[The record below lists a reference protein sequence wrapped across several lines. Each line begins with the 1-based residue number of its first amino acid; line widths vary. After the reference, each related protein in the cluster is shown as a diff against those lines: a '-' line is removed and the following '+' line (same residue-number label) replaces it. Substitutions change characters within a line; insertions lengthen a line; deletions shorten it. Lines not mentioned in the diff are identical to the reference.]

1 MRADAFL
8 GGGLLPG
15 FLWVLARVAGVFA
28 FLPLSSFRATP
39 EPVKVVLSLG
49 FTAMLW
55 PLWRAQAS
63 PGLSTAA
70 PALSMP
76 AIVAGMVGEAA
87 LGLAIGMAVAIAL
100 ELFSAAAQMVSL
112 QAGFGFASTIDPS
125 SGADSTALITGAQVT
140 AGLLFFAVG
149 GDRALVR
156 VLADSLRLCPPPAF
170 AMNKGWAD
178 AMTRFSST
186 IFSSGLRLA
195 APVLA
200 LLLLADFS
208 LAVLGRL
215 QAQLQLVTLT
225 MPVKL
230 LATLLVLAATI
241 SFQPGFLNASLAQA
255 VRLMEGMLRSA
266 H

>member
-15 FLWVLARVAGVFA
+15 FLWTLARVAGVFV
-28 FLPLSSFRATP
+28 FLPLGAFRATP
-39 EPVKVVLSLG
+39 ELVKVVLSLG

-55 PLWRAQAS
+55 PLWRVQA
-63 PGLSTAA
+63 AA
-70 PALSMP
+70 VPELSM
-76 AIVAGMVGEAA
+76 AGIVAGMVGEAA
-87 LGLAIGMAVAIAL
+87 LGLALGMAVAIVL

-112 QAGFGFASTIDPS
+112 QAGFGFASTIDPT
-125 SGADSTALITGAQVT
+125 SGADSTALITVAQVT

-149 GDRALVR
+149 GERALVR

-170 AMNKGWAD
+170 AMNSGWAD

-186 IFSSGLRLA
+186 IFSAGLRLA

-215 QAQLQLVTLT
+215 QASLQLVTLT

-230 LATLLVLAATI
+230 LATLLVLASTMVFYPA
-241 SFQPGFLNASLAQA
+241 FLTTALSQA

>member
-1 MRADAFL
+1 MPADALL
-8 GGGLLPG
+8 GGGVLPG
-15 FLWVLARVAGVFA
+15 FLWILARVAGVFA
-28 FLPLSSFRATP
+28 FLPLAAFRATP

-55 PLWRAQAS
+55 PLWRAQA
-63 PGLSTAA
+63 A

-87 LGLAIGMAVAIAL
+87 LGLAIGMTVAIAL

-112 QAGFGFASTIDPS
+112 QAGFGFASTIDPT

-170 AMNKGWAD
+170 AMNRGWVD

-230 LATLLVLAATI
+230 LATLLVLAATMA
-241 SFQPGFLNASLAQA
+241 FQPGFLNTALAQA

>member
-1 MRADAFL
+1 MRADTFL
-8 GGGLLPG
+8 FPGVLPG

-28 FLPLSSFRATP
+28 FLPLGAFRATP
-39 EPVKVVLSLG
+39 EPVKVVLALG
-49 FTAMLW
+49 FTGILW
-55 PLWRAQAS
+55 PLWRAQA
-63 PGLSTAA
+63 PAA
-70 PALSMP
+70 GELSM
-76 AIVAGMVGEAA
+76 AGIVAGMAGEAA
-87 LGLAIGMAVAIAL
+87 LGLAIGMAVAIVL

-112 QAGFGFASTIDPS
+112 QAGFGFASTIDPT
-125 SGADSTALITGAQVT
+125 SGADSTALITVAQVT

-149 GDRALVR
+149 GERALVR

-170 AMNKGWAD
+170 AMGSGWAD

-230 LATLLVLAATI
+230 LATLLVLAATMA
-241 SFQPGFLNASLAQA
+241 FHPGFLTASLTQA
-255 VRLMEGMLRSA
+255 VRLTEGMLRSA
-266 H
+266 R

>member
-8 GGGLLPG
+8 GGGILPG
-15 FLWVLARVAGVFA
+15 FLWILARVAGVFA
-28 FLPLSSFRATP
+28 FLPLGAFSATP

-55 PLWRAQAS
+55 PLWQAH
-63 PGLSTAA
+63 TAA
-70 PALSMP
+70 ASALSMS

-112 QAGFGFASTIDPS
+112 QAGFGFASTIDPA
-125 SGADSTALITGAQVT
+125 SGADSTALITGAQIT

-170 AMNKGWAD
+170 AMNSGWAD
-178 AMTRFSST
+178 AMTRFAST

-230 LATLLVLAATI
+230 LATLLVLVATM

>member
-8 GGGLLPG
+8 GGGVLPG
-15 FLWVLARVAGVFA
+15 FLWTLARVAGVFA
-28 FLPLSSFRATP
+28 FLPLGAFSATP
-39 EPVKVVLSLG
+39 GPVKVVLSLG

-55 PLWRAQAS
+55 PLWRAQAA
-63 PGLSTAA
+63 GIRD
-70 PALSMP
+70 LSM
-76 AIVAGMVGEAA
+76 AGIVAGMAGEAA
-87 LGLAIGMAVAIAL
+87 LGLAIGITVAIAL

-112 QAGFGFASTIDPS
+112 QAGFGFASTIDPM
-125 SGADSTALITGAQVT
+125 SGADSTALITVAQVT
-140 AGLLFFAVG
+140 AGLLFFAIG
-149 GDRALVR
+149 GERALVR

-170 AMNKGWAD
+170 VMNSGWVD

-186 IFSSGLRLA
+186 IFSAGLRLA
-195 APVLA
+195 APVVA
-200 LLLLADFS
+200 LLLLTDFS

-230 LATLLVLAATI
+230 LATLLVLAATTV
-241 SFQPGFLNASLAQA
+241 FYPGFLNQSLTEA

>member
-1 MRADAFL
+1 MHADAFL
-8 GGGLLPG
+8 GGGLLSG
-15 FLWVLARVAGVFA
+15 FLWTLARVAGVFA
-28 FLPLSSFRATP
+28 FLPLGSFRATP
-39 EPVKVVLSLG
+39 EPVKAILALA

-55 PLWRAQAS
+55 PLWRAQA
-63 PGLSTAA
+63 AA
-70 PALSMP
+70 PRELSM
-76 AIVAGMVGEAA
+76 AGIVAGMVGEAA

-112 QAGFGFASTIDPS
+112 QAGFGFASTIDPT
-125 SGADSTALITGAQVT
+125 SGADSTALITVAQVT

-170 AMNKGWAD
+170 AMNSGWAD

-186 IFSSGLRLA
+186 IFSAGLRLA

-230 LATLLVLAATI
+230 LATMLVLAATMA
-241 SFQPGFLNASLAQA
+241 FHPGFLTAALEQA
-255 VRLMEGMLRSA
+255 VRLMEAMLRSVR
-266 H
+266 

>member
-1 MRADAFL
+1 MRADAFF
-8 GGGLLPG
+8 GGGVLPG

-55 PLWRAQAS
+55 PLWRAQAA
-63 PGLSTAA
+63 AA

-112 QAGFGFASTIDPS
+112 QAGFGFASTIDPA

-170 AMNKGWAD
+170 AMNRGWAE

-230 LATLLVLAATI
+230 LATLLVLSATMA
-241 SFQPGFLNASLAQA
+241 FQPGFLNRALAQA

>member
-15 FLWVLARVAGVFA
+15 FLWTLARVAGVFA
-28 FLPLSSFRATP
+28 FLPLGAFRATP

-55 PLWRAQAS
+55 PLWRAQA
-63 PGLSTAA
+63 AA
-70 PALSMP
+70 VQDVSM
-76 AIVAGMVGEAA
+76 AGIVAGMAGEAA

-112 QAGFGFASTIDPS
+112 QAGFGFASTIDPT
-125 SGADSTALITGAQVT
+125 SGADSTALITGAQIT
-140 AGLLFFAVG
+140 AGLLFFAIG

-170 AMNKGWAD
+170 VMNNGWAD
-178 AMTRFSST
+178 AMTRFAST

-230 LATLLVLAATI
+230 LATLLVLAATMV
-241 SFQPGFLNASLAQA
+241 FHPGFLTSALAQA

>member
-8 GGGLLPG
+8 GAGILPG
-15 FLWVLARVAGVFA
+15 FLWTLARVAGVFA
-28 FLPLSSFRATP
+28 FLPLAAFRATP
-39 EPVKVVLSLG
+39 EPVKVVLSLA

-55 PLWRAQAS
+55 PLWRAQA
-63 PGLSTAA
+63 AA
-70 PALSMP
+70 LPAFSMP
-76 AIVAGMVGEAA
+76 VIVAGMVGEAA
-87 LGLAIGMAVAIAL
+87 LGLGIGIAVAIAL

-112 QAGFGFASTIDPS
+112 QAGFGFASTIDPT

-170 AMNKGWAD
+170 VMNSGWAD
-178 AMTRFSST
+178 AMTRFAST

-230 LATLLVLAATI
+230 LATLLVLGATMAFH
-241 SFQPGFLNASLAQA
+241 SGFLRSALTQA

>member
-1 MRADAFL
+1 MRVDAFL
-8 GGGLLPG
+8 GGGMLPG
-15 FLWVLARVAGVFA
+15 FLWMLARVSGVFA
-28 FLPLSSFRATP
+28 FLPLGAFSATP
-39 EPVKVVLSLG
+39 APVKVVLSLG

-55 PLWRAQAS
+55 PLWRA
-63 PGLSTAA
+63 PAA
-70 PALSMP
+70 PAFSP
-76 AIVAGMVGEAA
+76 AAIVAGMAGEAA
-87 LGLAIGMAVAIAL
+87 LGMAIGITVAIAL

-112 QAGFGFASTIDPS
+112 QAGFGFASTIDPA
-125 SGADSTALITGAQVT
+125 SGADSTALITVAQVT

-149 GDRALVR
+149 GERALVR

-170 AMNKGWAD
+170 VMNGSWVE

-186 IFSSGLRLA
+186 IFSAGLRLA

-230 LATLLVLAATI
+230 LATLLVLAATMTFY
-241 SFQPGFLNASLAQA
+241 SGFLTRSLAQA

-266 H
+266 R

>member
-8 GGGLLPG
+8 GGGILPG
-15 FLWVLARVAGVFA
+15 FLWTLARVAGVFA
-28 FLPLSSFRATP
+28 FLPLSSVRATP

-55 PLWRAQAS
+55 PLWRAQAAA
-63 PGLSTAA
+63 TA

-76 AIVAGMVGEAA
+76 AIVAGMAGEAA
-87 LGLAIGMAVAIAL
+87 LGLAIGMAVSIAL

-170 AMNKGWAD
+170 VMNRGWAD

-241 SFQPGFLNASLAQA
+241 SFQPGFLNAALAQA
-255 VRLMEGMLRSA
+255 VRLMEGTLRSA

>member
-28 FLPLSSFRATP
+28 FLPLGAFRATP

-55 PLWRAQAS
+55 PLWRAQAAAA
-63 PGLSTAA
+63 TAA
-70 PALSMP
+70 ALSMP
-76 AIVAGMVGEAA
+76 AIVARMAGEAA

-112 QAGFGFASTIDPS
+112 QAGFGFASTIDPA

-156 VLADSLRLCPPPAF
+156 VLAD
-170 AMNKGWAD
+170 
-178 AMTRFSST
+178 
-186 IFSSGLRLA
+186 
-195 APVLA
+195 
-200 LLLLADFS
+200 
-208 LAVLGRL
+208 
-215 QAQLQLVTLT
+215 
-225 MPVKL
+225 
-230 LATLLVLAATI
+230 
-241 SFQPGFLNASLAQA
+241 
-255 VRLMEGMLRSA
+255 
-266 H
+266 

>member
-1 MRADAFL
+1 MRAETFL

-15 FLWVLARVAGVFA
+15 FLWTLARVAGVFA
-28 FLPLSSFRATP
+28 FLPLGAFRATP
-39 EPVKVVLSLG
+39 EPVKAVLALG

-55 PLWRAQAS
+55 PLWRTQAMAVRE
-63 PGLSTAA
+63 LSLAG
-70 PALSMP
+70 
-76 AIVAGMVGEAA
+76 IVAGMVGEAA
-87 LGLAIGMAVAIAL
+87 LGLAIGMAVAIVL

-112 QAGFGFASTIDPS
+112 QAGFGFASTIDPT
-125 SGADSTALITGAQVT
+125 SGADSTALITLAQIT

-149 GDRALVR
+149 GERALVR

-170 AMNKGWAD
+170 AMNSDWAT

-186 IFSSGLRLA
+186 IFSAGLRLA

-200 LLLLADFS
+200 LLLLTDFA

-230 LATLLVLAATI
+230 AATLLVLAATMA
-241 SFQPGFLNASLAQA
+241 FHPGFLTAGLAQG
-255 VRLMEGMLRSA
+255 VRMLEQMLRSA
-266 H
+266 R

>member
-8 GGGLLPG
+8 GPGVLPG
-15 FLWVLARVAGVFA
+15 FLWVLARVAGVFV
-28 FLPLSSFRATP
+28 FLPLGAFRATP

-49 FTAMLW
+49 FTVMLW
-55 PLWRAQAS
+55 PLCHAQS
-63 PGLSTAA
+63 PVAGE
-70 PALSMP
+70 LSMGGI
-76 AIVAGMVGEAA
+76 AAGMVGEAA
-87 LGLAIGMAVAIAL
+87 LGLAIGMAVAIVL

-112 QAGFGFASTIDPS
+112 QAGFGFASTIDPT
-125 SGADSTALITGAQVT
+125 SGADSTALITVAQVT

-149 GDRALVR
+149 GERALVR

-170 AMNKGWAD
+170 AMNRGWAD

-230 LATLLVLAATI
+230 LATLLVLAATMA
-241 SFQPGFLNASLAQA
+241 FHPGFLMAALSQA
-255 VRLMEGMLRSA
+255 VRLMESMLRSA